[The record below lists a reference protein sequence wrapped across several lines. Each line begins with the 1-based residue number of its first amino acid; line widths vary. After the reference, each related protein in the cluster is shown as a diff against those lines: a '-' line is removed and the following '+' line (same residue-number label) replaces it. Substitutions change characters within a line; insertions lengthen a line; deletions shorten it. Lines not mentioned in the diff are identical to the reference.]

1 MMSGQVGEISRAVN
15 GLVDDQYIRDLGA
28 SFGSI
33 RGTLLHVYGADRVW
47 LARWRGDSPS
57 VPWPV
62 SDIETPS
69 QLEEGLLGSI
79 KGRNLRFAVGNYLL
93 IEEQQNEALKEYYKE
108 RYELD

>member
-1 MMSGQVGEISRAVN
+1 MTLDEILTLFDYDVWVSEEISCAVS

-47 LARWRGDSPS
+47 LARWMGNSPS

-62 SDIETPS
+62 SGIETPS
-69 QLEEGLLGSI
+69 QLEEYS
-79 KGRNLRFAVGNYLL
+79 AVLK
-93 IEEQQNEALKEYYKE
+93 IETLKFSEYV
-108 RYELD
+108 D